1 MFSGIKLFAMMNITI
16 KEIATR
22 AGGVVALS
30 TKLGLSRGAVSQWE
44 KVPLERVNDVARI
57 TGIPRERLRPDVF
70 GPAPACDCTQPQP
83 QPMKEA
89 A

>member
-1 MFSGIKLFAMMNITI
+1 MELSI
-16 KEIATR
+16 KEIAKE

-30 TKLGLSRGAVSQWE
+30 LALGLSRGAVSQWE
-44 KVPLERVNDVARI
+44 RVPLERVNNVARL
-57 TGIPRERLRPDVF
+57 TGIPRERLRSDIF

-83 QPMKEA
+83 MKEA

>member
-1 MFSGIKLFAMMNITI
+1 MIHITI
-16 KEIATR
+16 KEIASP

-70 GPAPACDCTQPQP
+70 GEPPDCDCTQP